1 MFADAIK
8 KEYPGFGK
16 LCKTTPKVVILL
28 LILLVSGL
36 ALSSFY
42 NVFIDN
48 DYSKD
53 LNVADFRTDVNKLWE
68 VSKII
73 EARRISSSD
82 FKLCKFGTNGVI
94 LSIDKITP
102 NLKNAI
108 ISIADSDGNNKLSNN
123 EIQSLGIMA
132 LSRELYSRELSIQF
146 YHLSIDNNLEHYV
159 IITEGP
165 FTGTILYNGCLRFID
180 SNRRCY
186 LGADLFKQ
194 L

>member
-16 LCKTTPKVVILL
+16 TASKLGILL

-42 NVFIDN
+42 NVFINN

-53 LNVADFRTDVNKLWE
+53 LNVADFRTDINKLWE

-73 EARRISSSD
+73 EARRINNSD
-82 FKLCKFGTNGVI
+82 LTLSKFGTTGNI
-94 LSIDKITP
+94 LLVNEMNP
-102 NLKNAI
+102 NLENAI
-108 ISIADSDGNNKLSNN
+108 ISIADSDGNSKLSDN
-123 EIQSLGIMA
+123 EIQSLGIMK
-132 LSRELYSRELSIQF
+132 LDRELYSRELSIQF

-159 IITEGP
+159 IITEGQ
-165 FTGTILYNGCLRFID
+165 FTGTILYNGGLRFID
-180 SNRRCY
+180 SNKRCY
-186 LGADLFKQ
+186 LGVELYQQ